1 MVSPR
6 VFDAPG
12 VKASR
17 KPKVERAPTPNES
30 EYPQAPD
37 ETEPP
42 RRLGHRRENRQHKQ
56 QAKNTTGLKPAWN
69 GDLRAQSA
77 ATKERRALQADAL
90 GDDRRIWRTMT

>member
-56 QAKNTTGLKPAWN
+56 QAKNTTGLRAAQN
-69 GDLRAQSA
+69 GDLQAQGA
-77 ATKERRALQADAL
+77 ATA
-90 GDDRRIWRTMT
+90 